1 MMNQP
6 MKANSR
12 ASIKALE
19 EQERDAYLKGNT
31 EKADLIKELIK
42 YKKRVHELE
51 EELLRLTHNY
61 N

>member
-19 EQERDAYLKGNT
+19 EKERDAYLKGNT

-42 YKKRVHELE
+42 YKKRVLELE